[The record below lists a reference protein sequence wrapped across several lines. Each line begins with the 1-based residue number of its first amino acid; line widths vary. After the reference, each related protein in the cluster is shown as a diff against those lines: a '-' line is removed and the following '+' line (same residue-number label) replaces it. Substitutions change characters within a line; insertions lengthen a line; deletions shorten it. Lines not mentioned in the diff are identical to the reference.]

1 MNPVNALDIRKAKLS
16 LDACVLKCARYS
28 EFLPLLRSHCF
39 CLLFLGCL
47 PFLALA
53 QQLAPPTG
61 APAARPAAAEGQI
74 KLDVVVTDKLGEVV
88 SGLQS
93 SDFTLL
99 DNNRPATL
107 LSFQAYG
114 STTPPETPV
123 QVVLVID
130 NVNEGFDDVSLSKND
145 IEKFLRQNN
154 GKLAQPTSI
163 ILFEDTKT
171 QVLPEPSRDGNAL
184 LATFEKNVTGLRELT
199 RSSGFYGAEDRLQI
213 SLKTLGELAAYEATK
228 PGRKLVIWISP
239 GWPLLSG
246 PNIQISGSQQRK
258 IFDSVVM
265 LSTALRQAH
274 MTLYNVDPL
283 GTADAGSIRLT
294 FYEEFLKGLTNPN
307 KAAVGNLR
315 LQVMA
320 VQSGGRV
327 LNASNDITAEINR
340 CVADASAYYE
350 LAFDPAPAERPDEYH
365 KLDIKVDKPGLDVR
379 SSTGYYA
386 QPRP

>member
-1 MNPVNALDIRKAKLS
+1 MNVPSSFRISLPTLVLS
-16 LDACVLKCARYS
+16 CS
-28 EFLPLLRSHCF
+28 
-39 CLLFLGCL
+39 LF
-47 PFLALA
+47 ASVYTASA
-53 QQLAPPTG
+53 QQTTAAPSSPSQESPAPNAVPATAPEKNSHIVLNVVASDKSGAAISGLQEQDFTLFDNKLTQKIVAFHAVTASTPAPPTEVILLID
-61 APAARPAAAEGQI
+61 AVNARF
-74 KLDVVVTDKLGEVV
+74 TTV
-88 SGLQS
+88 SYE
-93 SDFTLL
+93 
-99 DNNRPATL
+99 R
-107 LSFQAYG
+107 
-114 STTPPETPV
+114 
-123 QVVLVID
+123 
-130 NVNEGFDDVSLSKND
+130 NE

-307 KAAVGNLR
+307 KAAVGNLG

-350 LAFDPAPAERPDEYH
+350 LAFDPAPAERPNEYH

>member
-1 MNPVNALDIRKAKLS
+1 MNVPSSFRISLPTLVLS
-16 LDACVLKCARYS
+16 CS
-28 EFLPLLRSHCF
+28 
-39 CLLFLGCL
+39 LF
-47 PFLALA
+47 ASVYTASA
-53 QQLAPPTG
+53 QQTTAAPSSPSQESPAPNAVPATAPEKNSHIVLNVVASDKSGAAISGLQEQDFTLFDNKLTQKIVAFRAVTASTPAPPTEVILLID
-61 APAARPAAAEGQI
+61 AVNARF
-74 KLDVVVTDKLGEVV
+74 TTV
-88 SGLQS
+88 SYE
-93 SDFTLL
+93 
-99 DNNRPATL
+99 R
-107 LSFQAYG
+107 
-114 STTPPETPV
+114 
-123 QVVLVID
+123 
-130 NVNEGFDDVSLSKND
+130 NE

-307 KAAVGNLR
+307 KAAVGNLG

-327 LNASNDITAEINR
+327 LNASNDITAQINR

-350 LAFDPAPAERPDEYH
+350 LAFDPAPAERPNEYH